1 MSNPSGFCATPT
13 KLMTWRL
20 MGFFKEGNVAKRR
33 FVANCSRVKVLANIA
48 FGREVTRKVIDP
60 ILPLNDI
67 ASGPAFYCVH
77 GITGCAT
84 DFRFMAEML
93 GSSVK
98 FYGIQNPTA
107 RRKAQFAASIEQI
120 ARYYAERLNEF
131 QPTGPL
137 ILGGHSVGAMI
148 ALEMAQQL
156 RTLGRDIPLLIVLDG
171 ELFNTGAEISV
182 FNPIYWIKLMLNSPR
197 WVRDVL
203 LAEFTFR
210 SFLKAL
216 PRKITAKAQST
227 VAGLAGK
234 RADNAV
240 EAMFDI
246 RNFTPDHAEFVRA
259 LYKNQFK
266 YIPKRY
272 DGRVIVCVAKTQPLA
287 YLLQVETTWRKI
299 APAAE
304 VVEFKA
310 THASLVLPADG
321 LAVAEYLTGV
331 LSEIIE
337 EPIGRPQDHAYT
349 GFRRAG

>member
-1 MSNPSGFCATPT
+1 
-13 KLMTWRL
+13 
-20 MGFFKEGNVAKRR
+20 MGFFKRRNVVKRT
-33 FVANCSRVKVLANIA
+33 FGANCSRVKVLANIA
-48 FGREVTRKVIDP
+48 FGREVTRKVVDP

-67 ASGPAFYCVH
+67 AKGPAVYCVH
-77 GITGCAT
+77 GVTGCAT

-93 GSSVK
+93 GASVK
-98 FYGIQNPTA
+98 FYGIQSPTVK
-107 RRKAQFAASIEQI
+107 RKAPFAASIEQI
-120 ARYYAERLNEF
+120 ARYYAERLNAF

-156 RTLGRDIPLLIVLDG
+156 RSLGRDIPLLIVLDG
-171 ELFNTGAEISV
+171 ELFNTGAEIRM

-203 LAEFTFR
+203 LAEFTFC

-216 PRKITAKAQST
+216 PRKITAKARSAI
-227 VAGLAGK
+227 AGLAGK

-246 RNFTPDHAEFVRA
+246 RNFTPGHAAFVRT
-259 LYKNQFK
+259 LYDSQFK
-266 YIPKRY
+266 YIPKKY
-272 DGRVIVCVAKTQPLA
+272 NGRVVVCVAKTQPLA
-287 YLLQVETTWRKI
+287 YLLQVEAAWRKI

-304 VVEFKA
+304 VAKFRG

-321 LAVAEYLTGV
+321 SAVAEYLTGV
-331 LSEIIE
+331 LSEIIGQ
-337 EPIGRPQDHAYT
+337 PRPPRNREYISL
-349 GFRRAG
+349 RRAG